1 MHIALFSIL
10 LILLIFISRALLTT
24 ADEFSDATGLSHA
37 LLGFFIISIITS
49 LPELSTSIGANF
61 LGNEPDMAF
70 SDIIGSNAFN
80 IGILFVL
87 LFFFNTSLDSEG
99 KYSFIL
105 FYILIEYALMF
116 VLSVLNVPPAI
127 SKVVSL
133 LFIAGYVFSIMKFKD
148 AGNNQVESAVRSAE
162 VRQSSSVRRIV
173 FRFVL
178 YSLAVIATGIFL
190 SLEGKVIAH
199 KYNMSSSFVGAL
211 FLAISTSFPEVIVT
225 FFALKS
231 PSTALIGIGNI
242 VGSNLFNINII
253 SANDLAMK
261 KIFYRHISAQSIYLL
276 LLNVALTLYILLLTK
291 IKKKRA
297 LYILGALIYILC
309 FILIYRGR

>member
-37 LLGFFIISIITS
+37 LLGFFVISIITS

-80 IGILFVL
+80 LGVLFVL
-87 LFFFNTSLDSEG
+87 LLFFNTSLDSEG

-105 FYILIEYALMF
+105 FYILLEYALMF
-116 VLSVLNVPPAI
+116 ILNVLNVPPAI

-133 LFIAGYVFSIMKFKD
+133 FFIAGYLFSIRKFKNG
-148 AGNNQVESAVRSAE
+148 GNNQVESTARKTE
-162 VRQSSSVRRIV
+162 VQQIPSGRHIV
-173 FRFVL
+173 FKFVL

-190 SLEGKVIAH
+190 SLEGKVIAY
-199 KYNMSSSFVGAL
+199 KYDMSSSFVGAL

-225 FFALKS
+225 FFALRS
-231 PSTALIGIGNI
+231 PATALIGIGNI

-261 KIFYRHISAQSIYLL
+261 KIFYRNISMQSIYLL
-276 LLNVALTLYILLLTK
+276 LLNAALTIYIIILTK
-291 IKKKRA
+291 IKKNRVF
-297 LYILGALIYILC
+297 YILGALIYILC
-309 FILIYRGR
+309 FIFIYRKR